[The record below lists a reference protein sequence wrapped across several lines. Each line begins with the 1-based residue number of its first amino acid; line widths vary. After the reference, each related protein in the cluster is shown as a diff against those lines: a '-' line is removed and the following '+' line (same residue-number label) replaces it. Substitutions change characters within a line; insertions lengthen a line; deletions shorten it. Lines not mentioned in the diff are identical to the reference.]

1 MEKNLG
7 KSEEEYL
14 LEQQPSDVKP
24 FFEAP
29 DKKILATGDMFRAP
43 YTGISSDIDLNN
55 PGQRL
60 MTSEDKLEEDIKR
73 GRI

>member
-1 MEKNLG
+1 MS
-7 KSEEEYL
+7 KSEKEYL
-14 LEQQPSDVKP
+14 LEQQPIDVKP

-29 DKKILATGDMFRAP
+29 DKKILATGDMFRGP
-43 YTGISSDIDLNN
+43 YMGISSDMDLNN
-55 PGQRL
+55 PGQKL

>member
-1 MEKNLG
+1 MS

-14 LEQQPSDVKP
+14 LEQHPSDVKP

-29 DKKILATGDMFRAP
+29 DRKILATGDMFRGP
-43 YTGISSDIDLNN
+43 YTGISSDMDLNN
-55 PGQRL
+55 PGKKL
-60 MTSEDKLEEDIKR
+60 MTSEDKLEEDIRR